1 MAVVG
6 RTSSDNESQVRALAE
21 SQHGVVS
28 RAQALDLGVSEAAVA
43 RRVRDGLWARVLP
56 GVFRITGAPESG
68 PQLPMAATLWA
79 GEGSVVSHAT
89 AARLLGIDGA
99 RERKV
104 EIWVPSPRNPRHPLI
119 AVHRGPRIHEPDLER
134 RGPIPVTDP
143 VRTLI
148 DLSARMEDD
157 QLLAATESA
166 FRAKLCTP
174 ERLGVRV
181 DSLRAS
187 GRPGAGRLAELLA
200 TRSGPALESM
210 LEAKMWLLLR
220 RSGLPLPERQ
230 YWVSLP
236 GGRYRLDFAW
246 PEQRVALECDGWE
259 HHGRRAAFARDRAR
273 LAEFAAAD
281 WRVLPVTWHAC
292 TREPERV
299 ERWLRDSLSRSVR
312 STTATGQ

>member
-1 MAVVG
+1 
-6 RTSSDNESQVRALAE
+6 
-21 SQHGVVS
+21 
-28 RAQALDLGVSEAAVA
+28 
-43 RRVRDGLWARVLP
+43 
-56 GVFRITGAPESG
+56 
-68 PQLPMAATLWA
+68 
-79 GEGSVVSHAT
+79 
-89 AARLLGIDGA
+89 LGIDGA

-104 EIWVPSPRNPRHPLI
+104 EIWVTSPRNPRHPLI

-200 TRSGPALESM
+200 PRSGPALESM